1 MEILVLYSEYSK
13 KCKDFMQ
20 KLDSDPVID
29 SKKLHKLSIDCP
41 AIREAILKQENVII
55 KRVPSIMTKNNGDV
69 EVFEGKAAFDWLKN
83 FSAELYEQLAR
94 QQEEAEYI
102 AAQREEEIEMR
113 IQQEAEAIAEELAQ
127 QKIQESQAASAST
140 QQQQQQQVNKNVKQ
154 QARLI
159 EQDRRQGMNFEDQ
172 PKSEFGDTH
181 VSQVKSENSSTT
193 RVSDIVKNMER
204 EREMDEAKIKK
215 QLSSMA
221 T

>member
-13 KCKDFMQ
+13 KCKDFIER
-20 KLDSDPVID
+20 LDSDPVID

-41 AIREAILKQENVII
+41 AIREAILKQENVVI
-55 KRVPSIMTKNNGDV
+55 KKVPSIMTKTNGDI
-69 EVFEGKAAFDWLKN
+69 EVFEGKAAFDWLKK
-83 FSAELYEQLAR
+83 FSADLYEQLAR
-94 QQEEAEYI
+94 QQEEAEYL
-102 AAQREEEIEMR
+102 AAQREEEIELR
-113 IQQEAEAIAEELAQ
+113 IQQEAEALAQ
-127 QKIQESQAASAST
+127 QKLAESQAIQAT
-140 QQQQQQQVNKNVKQ
+140 QSSSQQVNKNVKQ

-172 PKSEFGDTH
+172 PKSEFGETH

-215 QLSSMA
+215 QLSSMNN
-221 T
+221 

>member
-13 KCKDFMQ
+13 KCKDFIER
-20 KLDSDPVID
+20 LDSDPVID

-41 AIREAILKQENVII
+41 AIREAILNQENVII
-55 KRVPSIMTKNNGDV
+55 KKVPSVMTKNNGNV
-69 EVFEGKAAFDWLKN
+69 EVFEGKAAFEWLKT
-83 FSAELYEQLAR
+83 FSAQLYEQLAR
-94 QQEEAEYI
+94 QQEEAEYL

-113 IQQEAEAIAEELAQ
+113 IQQEAEALAQ
-127 QKIQESQAASAST
+127 QKLQETQATQAAQSNNI
-140 QQQQQQQVNKNVKQ
+140 QQQQSNKNVKQ

>member
-13 KCKDFMQ
+13 RCKDFIER
-20 KLDSDPVID
+20 LDSDPVID
-29 SKKLHKLSIDCP
+29 SKKLHKLCIDCP
-41 AIREAILKQENVII
+41 PIREAILKQENVII
-55 KRVPSIMTKNNGDV
+55 KKVPSIMTKNNGDV
-69 EVFEGKAAFDWLKN
+69 EVFEGKAAFEWLKT
-83 FSAELYEQLAR
+83 FSAQLYDQLAR

-113 IQQEAEAIAEELAQ
+113 IQQEAEALAQ
-127 QKIQESQAASAST
+127 QKLQESQAVQAAQSNNT
-140 QQQQQQQVNKNVKQ
+140 QQINKNVKQ